1 MSDQGLRK
9 LSRRLHKDLAKDR
22 LVQATLDQLKN
33 FLEVERVVLYYF
45 YCHWQ
50 GQVTFESLE
59 TPEFS
64 IFGSTGA
71 DECFNGEYAKL
82 YQDGRV
88 RAIADIEVETI
99 HECHRDFLREI
110 KVRANLVVPVLN
122 PQGLWGLLIAHS
134 CSFPR
139 PWLPSEIEE
148 MVAGAKTLANCSAI
162 RDSQGFN

>member
-9 LSRRLHKDLAKDR
+9 LSRRLHRNLAKDS
-22 LVQATLDQLKN
+22 LVQVTLDQLKN
-33 FLEVERVVLYYF
+33 YLKVERVVLYYF

-82 YQDGRV
+82 YQAGRV

-99 HECHRDFLREI
+99 HECHRNFLREI
-110 KVRANLVVPVLN
+110 KVRANLAVPVLN

-134 CSFPR
+134 CSLPR
-139 PWLPSEIEE
+139 LWLPTEIEA
-148 MVAGAKTLANCSAI
+148 MVSGAKTLATCPAI
-162 RDSQGFN
+162 KESQGFD